1 MSRTYKYEL
10 HTHTMECDRAAAMPA
25 AEIVRKYHE
34 AGYDGIVITDH
45 YFWMFEDLWFSEELK
60 DADHRQYIDRWL
72 LGYRNAKAEGDRLGM
87 TVLPGAEVR
96 LDGKI
101 NDYLVYGVDEDFFYQ
116 APRLHRCKDL
126 SELISL
132 MPPEA
137 CVVHAHPFRDGTTV
151 IDPTPLFG
159 IEGFNAGT
167 QKFRNEMAKFYAEH
181 YQKPITSGSDFHG
194 RNRFAC
200 GGIETEEQILSPAD
214 LIRVLRSGQYT
225 LIEKYETK
233 KK

>member
-1 MSRTYKYEL
+1 MNRTYKYEL
-10 HTHTMECDRAAAMPA
+10 HTHTKECDLAACMPA

-45 YFWMFEDLWFSEELK
+45 YFRMFEDLWFTEELK

-72 LGYRNAKAEGDRLGM
+72 LGYRQAKAEGDRLGM

-96 LDGKI
+96 LDSHN
-101 NDYLVYGVDEDFFYQ
+101 NDYLIYGVDEDFFYQ
-116 APRLHRCKDL
+116 APRLHRL
-126 SELISL
+126 NTIAELVSVV
-132 MPPEA
+132 PPDA
-137 CVVHAHPFRDGTTV
+137 CVVLAHPFRETMV
-151 IDPTPLFG
+151 VVDPTPLFG

-167 QKFRNEMAKFYAEH
+167 QKFRNDMAKLYAEH
-181 YQKPITSGSDFHG
+181 YQKPITSGSDYHG

-214 LIRVLRSGQYT
+214 LVRVLRSGSYT
-225 LIEKYETK
+225 LIEKYEAK